1 MKILIVGSGIA
12 GLSLFHKIKH
22 SQHEV
27 DIIEKSDSARLQGAG
42 ICLPANA
49 MSGFENLGVKDEI
62 LKHAH
67 QVTEIRF
74 EKASRKLLSK
84 ASLLE
89 SPLNQQPFVALE
101 RDNLMQ
107 VLLKDVEKDVQYNK
121 FITDLQ
127 HNKNTCLIS
136 FNDKSQKEYDLVIAA
151 DGIKSDTRNKVFD
164 TPDLLD
170 LNVSNWR
177 FCINY
182 PNNNMQPSYLLGE
195 NDLFMFY
202 PISKDKLYCYGQ
214 ISDPTGDIFKLDSKQ
229 AMKQVFSGYEQS
241 VQNAIY
247 NAGTVIK
254 GQLKS
259 VKSRE
264 VFKHNVLLIGDA
276 LHGCPPSLQQGVGM
290 ALEDVLVLS
299 DLLANNKQTPEQILN
314 LFKENRLNRISWV
327 IDESNKVI
335 KLAEL
340 GKSFFGRLLR
350 NTIVR
355 ITGPQNVKGWRK
367 LINHDI

>member
-12 GLSLFHKIKH
+12 GLSLFHKLKH

-27 DIIEKSDSARLQGAG
+27 DLIEKAPSARLQGAG

-49 MSGFENLGVKDEI
+49 MAGFETLGFKDEI

-67 QVTEIRF
+67 QVTEVRF

-89 SPLNQQPFVALE
+89 APLNQQPFVALE

-107 VLLKDVEKDVQYNK
+107 VLLKDIETDVQYNK
-121 FITDLQ
+121 FIYDLQ
-127 HNKNTCLIS
+127 HNDNACLVS
-136 FNDKSQKEYDLVIAA
+136 FNDNSQKEYDLIIAA
-151 DGIKSDTRNKVFD
+151 DGINSDTRNKVFD

-170 LNVSNWR
+170 LKVSNWR
-177 FCINY
+177 FCIDY
-182 PNNNMQPSYLLGE
+182 PNHNMQPSYLLGE

-214 ISDPTGDIFKLDSKQ
+214 ISDPTGEIFKLDAKQ

-247 NAGTVIK
+247 NADEVIK

-290 ALEDVLVLS
+290 ALEDVLALS
-299 DLLANNKQTPEQILN
+299 ELLADANNTSEQVLR
-314 LFKENRLNRISWV
+314 LFKEQRLTRISWV

-340 GKSFFGRLLR
+340 GKSLCGRLLR

-355 ITGPQNVKGWRK
+355 FTGPQNVKGWRK
-367 LINHDI
+367 LINNDL

>member
-12 GLSLFHKIKH
+12 GLSLFHKLNH
-22 SQHEV
+22 SQHEI
-27 DIIEKSDSARLQGAG
+27 DLIEKAPSARLQGAG

-49 MSGFENLGVKDEI
+49 VAGFECLGFKDEI

-67 QVTEIRF
+67 QVTEVRF

-89 SPLNQQPFVALE
+89 APLNQQPFVALE

-107 VLLKDVEKDVQYNK
+107 VLLKDIETNVQYNK
-121 FITDLQ
+121 FITAMQ
-127 HNKNTCLIS
+127 HNDNTCVVS
-136 FNDKSQKEYDLVIAA
+136 FNDNSQKEYDLVIAA
-151 DGIKSDTRNKVFD
+151 DGINSDTRNKVFD
-164 TPDLLD
+164 TPELLD

-177 FCINY
+177 FCIDF
-182 PNNNMQPSYLLGE
+182 PNHKMQPSYLLGE

-214 ISDPTGDIFKLDSKQ
+214 ISDPNGDIFKLDAKQ

-241 VQNAIY
+241 VKNAIY
-247 NAGTVIK
+247 NADTVIK

-290 ALEDVLVLS
+290 ALEDVLALSKLLADDNNTSEQVLS
-299 DLLANNKQTPEQILN
+299 
-314 LFKENRLNRISWV
+314 LFKEKRLARISWV

-340 GKSFFGRLLR
+340 GKSFFGRILR

-355 ITGPQNVKGWRK
+355 FTGPQNVKGWRK
-367 LINHDI
+367 LMSDET